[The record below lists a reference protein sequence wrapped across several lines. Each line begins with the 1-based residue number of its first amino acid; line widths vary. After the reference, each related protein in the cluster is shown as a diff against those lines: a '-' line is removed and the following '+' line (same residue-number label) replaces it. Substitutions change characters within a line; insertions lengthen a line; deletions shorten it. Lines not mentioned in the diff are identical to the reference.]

1 MARLPVEEQ
10 IEIVRDCGYATIEL
24 VSGQR
29 GTLDARRADAGERQ
43 RIRRLLDESG
53 LRLVSIASH
62 GNLLEPDAAKRE
74 DERAQVLAGID
85 LAVDLAGTEGPPC
98 VVTMAYG
105 KPDEYEAVRETV
117 AENFRGLA
125 RYGAERGIT
134 VALEPHCGQAFDLPE
149 KVRWLIEVVDSPSFR
164 LNLDNSHFE
173 VMGRDLGDYLPL
185 LVPLAF
191 HTHLKDQRGRFPE
204 SEFLVPGEGDFDYP
218 RYLKVME
225 AEGYRGS
232 VTVEISY
239 QVQRRPGYDPA
250 EVAARSFG
258 VLDAAARQAG
268 VELTRRIPSRA

>member
-1 MARLPVEEQ
+1 PMQLGFSSWAMARLPVEEQ
-10 IEIVRDCGYATIEL
+10 IDIVRDCGYATIEL

-43 RIRRLLDESG
+43 RIRRRLDESG

-74 DERAQVLAGID
+74 DERARVLAGID

-149 KVRWLIEVVDSPSFR
+149 
-164 LNLDNSHFE
+164 
-173 VMGRDLGDYLPL
+173 
-185 LVPLAF
+185 
-191 HTHLKDQRGRFPE
+191 
-204 SEFLVPGEGDFDYP
+204 
-218 RYLKVME
+218 
-225 AEGYRGS
+225 
-232 VTVEISY
+232 
-239 QVQRRPGYDPA
+239 
-250 EVAARSFG
+250 
-258 VLDAAARQAG
+258 
-268 VELTRRIPSRA
+268 